1 MNANI
6 EINSSVPISTSTFNL
21 GFLNKFR
28 NGVRI
33 ININPNKLLIKNRG

>member
-1 MNANI
+1 MNVNI
-6 EINSSVPISTSTFNL
+6 EINSNVPNNVSTFNL

-33 ININPNKLLIKNRG
+33 ININPSKLLIKNRG